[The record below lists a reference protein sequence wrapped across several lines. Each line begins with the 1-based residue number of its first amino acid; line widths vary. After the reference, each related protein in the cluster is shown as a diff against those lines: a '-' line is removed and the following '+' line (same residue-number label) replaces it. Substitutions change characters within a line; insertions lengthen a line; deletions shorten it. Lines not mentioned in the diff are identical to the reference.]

1 MHRETHLREH
11 LRSGASGA
19 GSDANLTRRAYERI
33 RSAIVFGRLDLGEP
47 LSEVELGRAL
57 GISKGPVRAALGELQ
72 VKGLVEVVPQSGTYV
87 FSPTRDRI
95 EALCDFRYV
104 LETTAIRLSMARDAR
119 KVTAQMRKVVALMIK
134 ASKGG
139 NRMRNKLLDTDF
151 HQAFIR
157 HCGNPYVLAAYETI
171 GHSVEAL
178 RYRFLDTVIFQT
190 RAFEEH
196 KEMVGLLEA
205 GKVDKVVLMLKDHI
219 GRTKQFQSGIDW
231 GSGRARR
238 RDYKF
243 RNYREA
249 LDG

>member
-1 MHRETHLREH
+1 MHRETHIRSSLRPLAEEPTEN
-11 LRSGASGA
+11 
-19 GSDANLTRRAYERI
+19 ANLTRRAYEKI
-33 RSAIVFGRLDLGEP
+33 RAAIVFGRFDLGEP
-47 LSEVELGRAL
+47 LSELELGRAL

-87 FSPTRDRI
+87 FTATRPRV

-104 LETTAIRLSMARDAR
+104 LETTAIRLSMEHSATTVIAEM
-119 KVTAQMRKVVALMIK
+119 QKVVTLMIK
-134 ASKGG
+134 AAKGG
-139 NRMRNKLLDTDF
+139 NRLQNKLLDTDF

-157 HCGNPYVLAAYETI
+157 HCRNEYVVSAYETI
-171 GHSVEAL
+171 GHTVEAL
-178 RYRFLDTVIFQT
+178 RYRFLDTVIFQN

-196 KEMVGLLEA
+196 RQMLQLLE
-205 GKVDKVVLMLKDHI
+205 KDKTEKVVAILKDHI
-219 GRTKQFQSGIDW
+219 GRTKQFQASIDW

-249 LDG
+249 LEG